1 MSVEW
6 LSTEDVA
13 KELKVRVERVREWI
27 RRGDLIAF
35 RVGGSDYRIKRV
47 DLDKFIEESRTNPE
61 SNENEEK

>member
-6 LSTEDVA
+6 LSTVDVA

-35 RVGGSDYRIKRV
+35 RVGGRDYRIKRV
-47 DLDKFIEESRTNPE
+47 DLDKFIEEGRNRPD
-61 SNENEEK
+61 EEK

>member
-35 RVGGSDYRIKRV
+35 RVGGRDYRIKRV
-47 DLDKFIEESRTNPE
+47 DLDKFIEEGRNRPD
-61 SNENEEK
+61 EEK

>member
-27 RRGDLIAF
+27 RRGDLVAF
-35 RVGGSDYRIKRV
+35 RVGGRDYRIKRV
-47 DLDKFIEESRTNPE
+47 DLDRFIEEGRNRGDDD
-61 SNENEEK
+61 

>member
-27 RRGDLIAF
+27 RRGDLTAY
-35 RVGGSDYRIKRV
+35 RVGGRDYRIKRE
-47 DLDKFIEESRTNPE
+47 DLNKFIEEGRNKDE
-61 SNENEEK
+61 